1 MTRRPPRSPRTDT
14 LLPYTTLFRSAG
26 RDRPP
31 AGRPTDRLETLGFRD
46 FPPVVVTAGRADMMR
61 ALQLTAAR
69 AFVIAARREGIVRP
83 AHVTPRFSNF
93 SLRNC
98 LDLVLS
104 SSGDARPLLRL
115 LSQSEA
121 GKKAKP
127 GHYRR

>member
-1 MTRRPPRSPRTDT
+1 MRISDWSSDVCDCERFGHSRHQ
-14 LLPYTTLFRSAG
+14 AG

-93 SLRNC
+93 SLRKDRKSTRLN
-98 LDLVLS
+98 S
-104 SSGDARPLLRL
+104 S
-115 LSQSEA
+115 
-121 GKKAKP
+121 
-127 GHYRR
+127 H